1 MIPGQCSHDLHGVAS
16 RSDVV
21 EAQLRTRLS
30 KVGNPSCVQHLIVVK
45 ERERERG
52 REEERKRRGG
62 EKGERK

>member
-45 ERERERG
+45 ERERE
-52 REEERKRRGG
+52 EERKRRGG